1 MLVAARATVA
11 PARRAAYREAVAA
24 LAAAA
29 AARGEHLWLFEARDT
44 PGLYLECHERPAG
57 APRDATLVEL
67 EQRLATLAA
76 YDASRDVCWDDVPLT
91 SDRRE

>member
-1 MLVAARATVA
+1 LVAARASVA

-29 AARGEHLWLFEARDT
+29 AARGGHLWVLEA
-44 PGLYLECHERPAG
+44 PGPPRGNHRIDERPAG

-67 EQRLATLAA
+67 EQRLAALAT